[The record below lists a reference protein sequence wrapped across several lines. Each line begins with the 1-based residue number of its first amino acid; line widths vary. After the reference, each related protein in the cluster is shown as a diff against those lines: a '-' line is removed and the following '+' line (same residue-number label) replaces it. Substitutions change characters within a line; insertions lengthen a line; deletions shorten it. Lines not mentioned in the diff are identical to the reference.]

1 MGTHPDPDARQE
13 QASNLPAL
21 IIGVVGLYL
30 GGFAVIVLDELVFR
44 TNVLSRHS
52 PEWVGDVVGVVYW
65 PLIQLFWL
73 F

>member
-1 MGTHPDPDARQE
+1 METHPDPEARQE
-13 QASNLPAL
+13 QAGLLPVL

-44 TNVLSRHS
+44 TFIFSSNT
-52 PEWVGDVVGVVYW
+52 PQWVGDLVGVVYW

>member
-1 MGTHPDPDARQE
+1 MRTHPDADARDE
-13 QASNLPAL
+13 QASNLPSL

-30 GGFAVIVLDELVFR
+30 SGFAAIVLDELVFR
-44 TNVLSRHS
+44 TFVFSSNT
-52 PEWVGDVVGVVYW
+52 PQWAADVVGFVYW